1 MLKISRESEINLVN
15 VLIDNDIISGKD
27 LIDIK
32 KISTENNKSQ
42 IDAIFELKLTDE
54 QKIIDLLI
62 KEQNLETVDLKKVE
76 VTDEIKTVLPSNYI
90 KVNFVAPFKID
101 NKTLHI
107 AIPDSSKLGLMRN
120 LKAITKKNIELH
132 AAKITDIS
140 EFIEKLSS
148 ETDEVTIASIRDE
161 NRKRIKTF
169 ESDLGD
175 AGEVLE
181 KAPEEDIEAI
191 ENESE
196 VIKFSTAVVAEAI
209 KMGVSDIH
217 IEPYRF
223 SSRVR
228 YRLDGMLQE
237 QEQYKQFLHDNYGAV
252 VTRIKIMGKLDIAER
267 RLPQDGAINFKIE
280 NKVVDLRLSILPTA
294 NNERIVM
301 RILNK
306 DAGDIKLEQLNFEE
320 QDLKNLRKAIHSTQG
335 LILVTGPTG
344 SGKSTTLYSIL
355 KEVSK
360 PHLNILT
367 AEDPVEYELDG
378 VGQVQ
383 IKDHIG
389 LTFASALRSFLR
401 QDPEIILVGEMRDK
415 ETVDIGLKAA
425 LTGHLVFSTLH
436 TNDAPST
443 ITRLQNMGTPDYL
456 ISAATQLV
464 VAQRLARKNCKDCRV
479 PDDDVNP
486 KVLQDLGFSA
496 EQASRVKAIKGKGCA
511 KCSNTGYKGRQGIYE
526 ILVVSKPLKEA
537 ILRQATTPELR
548 EIGIKEG
555 FQTMKD
561 MGRRLIASGE
571 LNFREYESSFRR
583 IRMEAFTYKGIS
595 DGKYVTGDIEALNLD
610 EASHLLKE
618 KKIIITNIVKT
629 KKKAGEKKKSSGS
642 SLFGRSKK
650 VKIED
655 ILIFS
660 KQFATMVKA
669 GLPILQVLAMLRDQM
684 ESQGIKDIIEDIR
697 KSLEGGVNLSKCF
710 EKYPQHFDN
719 VYVTWS
725 KAGEARG

>member
-27 LIDIK
+27 LINIK
-32 KISTENNKSQ
+32 KVSSESNKSQ

-54 QKIIDLLI
+54 KKIIDLLI

-76 VTDEIKTVLPSNYI
+76 VTDDIKTVLPSNYI

-101 NKTLHI
+101 GKTLHI
-107 AIPDSSKLGLMRN
+107 AISDSSKLGLMRN

-132 AAKITDIS
+132 AAKVSDIS

-148 ETDEVTIASIRDE
+148 ETDEVTIASIRNE
-161 NRKRIKTF
+161 NRKKIKTF
-169 ESDLGD
+169 DSDLGE

-223 SSRVR
+223 TSRVR
-228 YRLDGMLQE
+228 YRLDGMLSE

-252 VTRIKIMGKLDIAER
+252 VTRFKIMGKLDIAER
-267 RLPQDGAINFKIE
+267 RLPQDGAINFKID

-294 NNERIVM
+294 SNERIVM

-320 QDLKNLRKAIHSTQG
+320 QDLKNLRKAINSTQG

-355 KEVSK
+355 KEVSR

-367 AEDPVEYELDG
+367 AEDPVEYDLEG

-383 IKDHIG
+383 IKDDIG

-456 ISAATQLV
+456 ISAACQLV
-464 VAQRLARKNCKDCRV
+464 VAQRLARKNCKECRV
-479 PDDDVNP
+479 PDDDVTP
-486 KVLQDLGFSA
+486 KVLQDLGFTA
-496 EQASRVKAIKGKGCA
+496 ELASRVKALKGKGCG
-511 KCSNTGYKGRQGIYE
+511 KCNNTGYKGRQGIYE
-526 ILVVSKPLKEA
+526 ILVVTKPLKEA

-548 EIGIKEG
+548 EIGVKEG
-555 FQTMKD
+555 FQTMQD

-571 LNFREYESSFRR
+571 LNFREFERVLS
-583 IRMEAFTYKGIS
+583 
-595 DGKYVTGDIEALNLD
+595 
-610 EASHLLKE
+610 
-618 KKIIITNIVKT
+618 
-629 KKKAGEKKKSSGS
+629 GE
-642 SLFGRSKK
+642 
-650 VKIED
+650 
-655 ILIFS
+655 
-660 KQFATMVKA
+660 
-669 GLPILQVLAMLRDQM
+669 
-684 ESQGIKDIIEDIR
+684 
-697 KSLEGGVNLSKCF
+697 
-710 EKYPQHFDN
+710 
-719 VYVTWS
+719 
-725 KAGEARG
+725 

>member
-1 MLKISRESEINLVN
+1 MLKISRESEINLIN
-15 VLIDNDIISGKD
+15 VLIDNDVISGKD

-32 KISTENNKSQ
+32 KKSSEGNKSQ
-42 IDAIFELKLTDE
+42 IEAVFDLKLTDE
-54 QKIIDLLI
+54 QKILDILV
-62 KEQNLETVDLKKVE
+62 KEQNLEIIDLKKIE
-76 VTDEIKTVLPSNYI
+76 TSPDIKSVLPSNYI
-90 KVNFVAPFKID
+90 KINFVAPFKID
-101 NKTLHI
+101 GKTLHI
-107 AIPDSSKLGLMRN
+107 AIPDSSKLALMRN

-132 AAKITDIS
+132 AAPLSQIS

-148 ETDEVTIASIRDE
+148 DGEVTTATIRNE
-161 NRKRIKTF
+161 NKEKQKTF
-169 ESDLGD
+169 DSELGD

-181 KAPEEDIEAI
+181 KAPEEDIEAL

-209 KMGVSDIH
+209 KKGVSDIH

-237 QEQYKQFLHDNYGAV
+237 QEQYRKFLHDNYGAV
-252 VTRIKIMGKLDIAER
+252 VTRFKIMGKLDIAER

-280 NKVVDLRLSILPTA
+280 GKVVDLRLSILPTA

-301 RILNK
+301 RVLNK
-306 DAGDIKLEQLNFEE
+306 DAGDITLEQLNFED
-320 QDLKNLRKAIHSTQG
+320 QDLKSLRKSIHSTQG

-383 IKDHIG
+383 IKDDIG
-389 LTFASALRSFLR
+389 FTFAKALRSFLR

-456 ISAATQLV
+456 ISAACQLV
-464 VAQRLARKNCKDCRV
+464 VAQRLARKNCKDCKI

-496 EQASRVKAIKGKGCA
+496 EQASRVKAIKGKGCE
-511 KCSNTGYKGRQGIYE
+511 KCSSTGYKGRQGIYE

-537 ILRQATTPELR
+537 ILRKATTPELR
-548 EIGIKEG
+548 QIAIKEG
-555 FQTMKD
+555 FQTMQD
-561 MGRRLIASGE
+561 MGKRLIASGD
-571 LNFREYESSFRR
+571 LNFREYER
-583 IRMEAFTYKGIS
+583 
-595 DGKYVTGDIEALNLD
+595 
-610 EASHLLKE
+610 
-618 KKIIITNIVKT
+618 
-629 KKKAGEKKKSSGS
+629 
-642 SLFGRSKK
+642 
-650 VKIED
+650 
-655 ILIFS
+655 
-660 KQFATMVKA
+660 
-669 GLPILQVLAMLRDQM
+669 VLSN
-684 ESQGIKDIIEDIR
+684 E
-697 KSLEGGVNLSKCF
+697 
-710 EKYPQHFDN
+710 
-719 VYVTWS
+719 
-725 KAGEARG
+725 

>member
-1 MLKISRESEINLVN
+1 MLKISRESEINLIN
-15 VLIDNDIISGKD
+15 VLIDNDVISGKD
-27 LIDIK
+27 LINIK
-32 KISTENNKSQ
+32 KTSSEGNKSQ
-42 IDAIFELKLTDE
+42 IEAVFDLKLTDE
-54 QKIIDLLI
+54 KKILDILV
-62 KEQNLETVDLKKVE
+62 KEQNLEIIDLKKIDVSQ
-76 VTDEIKTVLPSNYI
+76 DIKSVLPSNYI
-90 KVNFVAPFKID
+90 KVNFVAPFKMEG
-101 NKTLHI
+101 KTLHI
-107 AIPDSSKLGLMRN
+107 AIPDSSKLALMRN

-132 AAKITDIS
+132 AAPLTQIS
-140 EFIEKLSS
+140 EFIEKISS
-148 ETDEVTIASIRDE
+148 DGEVTTATIRKE
-161 NRKRIKTF
+161 NKEKQKTF
-169 ESDLGD
+169 DSDLGE

-209 KMGVSDIH
+209 KKGVSDIH

-237 QEQYKQFLHDNYGAV
+237 QEQYRNFLHDNYGAV
-252 VTRIKIMGKLDIAER
+252 VTRFKIMGKLDIAER

-280 NKVVDLRLSILPTA
+280 GKVVDLRLSILPTA

-306 DAGDIKLEQLNFEE
+306 DAGDITLEQLNFEE
-320 QDLKNLRKAIHSTQG
+320 QDLKSLRKSIHSTQG

-383 IKDHIG
+383 IKDDIG
-389 LTFASALRSFLR
+389 FTFAKALRSFLR

-456 ISAATQLV
+456 ISAACQLV
-464 VAQRLARKNCKDCRV
+464 VAQRLARKNCSKCKI

-496 EQASRVKAIKGKGCA
+496 EQASRVKAIKGKGCEI
-511 KCSNTGYKGRQGIYE
+511 CSNTGYKGRQGIYE

-537 ILRQATTPELR
+537 ILRKATTPELR
-548 EIGIKEG
+548 QIAVKEG
-555 FQTMKD
+555 FQTMQD
-561 MGRRLIASGE
+561 MGKRLIASGD
-571 LNFREYESSFRR
+571 LNFREYER
-583 IRMEAFTYKGIS
+583 
-595 DGKYVTGDIEALNLD
+595 
-610 EASHLLKE
+610 
-618 KKIIITNIVKT
+618 
-629 KKKAGEKKKSSGS
+629 
-642 SLFGRSKK
+642 
-650 VKIED
+650 
-655 ILIFS
+655 
-660 KQFATMVKA
+660 
-669 GLPILQVLAMLRDQM
+669 VLSN
-684 ESQGIKDIIEDIR
+684 E
-697 KSLEGGVNLSKCF
+697 
-710 EKYPQHFDN
+710 
-719 VYVTWS
+719 
-725 KAGEARG
+725 

>member
-1 MLKISRESEINLVN
+1 MLKISRESEINLIN
-15 VLIDNDIISGKD
+15 VLIDNDVISGKD
-27 LIDIK
+27 LINIK
-32 KISTENNKSQ
+32 KKSSEGNKSQ
-42 IDAIFELKLTDE
+42 IEAVFDLKLTDE
-54 QKIIDLLI
+54 KKILDILV
-62 KEQNLETVDLKKVE
+62 KEQNLEIIDLKKVE
-76 VTDEIKTVLPSNYI
+76 VSPDIKSVLPSNYI
-90 KVNFVAPFKID
+90 KVNFVAPFKMEG
-101 NKTLHI
+101 KTLHI
-107 AIPDSSKLGLMRN
+107 AIPDSSKLALMRN

-132 AAKITDIS
+132 AAPLTQIS
-140 EFIEKLSS
+140 EFIEKISS
-148 ETDEVTIASIRDE
+148 DGEVTTASIRKE
-161 NRKRIKTF
+161 NKEKQKTF
-169 ESDLGD
+169 DSDLGD

-181 KAPEEDIEAI
+181 KAPEEDIEAL

-209 KMGVSDIH
+209 KKGVSDIH

-237 QEQYKQFLHDNYGAV
+237 QEQYKNFLHDNYGAV
-252 VTRIKIMGKLDIAER
+252 VTRFKIMGKLDIAER

-280 NKVVDLRLSILPTA
+280 GKVVDLRLSILPTA
-294 NNERIVM
+294 SNERIVM

-306 DAGDIKLEQLNFEE
+306 DAGDITLEQLNFEE
-320 QDLKNLRKAIHSTQG
+320 QDLKSLRKSIHSTQG

-383 IKDHIG
+383 IKDDIG

-464 VAQRLARKNCKDCRV
+464 VAQRLARKNCKNCKV

-496 EQASRVKAIKGKGCA
+496 EQASRVKAIKGKGCET
-511 KCSNTGYKGRQGIYE
+511 CGNTGYKGRQGIYE

-537 ILRQATTPELR
+537 ILRKATTPELR
-548 EIGIKEG
+548 EIAVKEG
-555 FQTMKD
+555 FQTMQD
-561 MGRRLIASGE
+561 MGKRLIAGGD
-571 LNFREYESSFRR
+571 LNFREYER
-583 IRMEAFTYKGIS
+583 
-595 DGKYVTGDIEALNLD
+595 
-610 EASHLLKE
+610 
-618 KKIIITNIVKT
+618 
-629 KKKAGEKKKSSGS
+629 
-642 SLFGRSKK
+642 
-650 VKIED
+650 
-655 ILIFS
+655 
-660 KQFATMVKA
+660 
-669 GLPILQVLAMLRDQM
+669 VLSN
-684 ESQGIKDIIEDIR
+684 E
-697 KSLEGGVNLSKCF
+697 
-710 EKYPQHFDN
+710 
-719 VYVTWS
+719 
-725 KAGEARG
+725 

>member
-1 MLKISRESEINLVN
+1 MLKISRESEINLIN
-15 VLIDNDIISGKD
+15 VLIDNDVISGKD
-27 LIDIK
+27 LINIK
-32 KISTENNKSQ
+32 KKSSEGNKSQ
-42 IDAIFELKLTDE
+42 IEAVFDLKLTDE
-54 QKIIDLLI
+54 QKILDILV
-62 KEQNLETVDLKKVE
+62 KEQNLEIIDLKKI
-76 VTDEIKTVLPSNYI
+76 TISNDIKSVLPSNYI
-90 KVNFVAPFKID
+90 KVNFVAPFKVD
-101 NKTLHI
+101 GKTLHI
-107 AIPDSSKLGLMRN
+107 AIPDSSKLTLMRN

-132 AAKITDIS
+132 AAPLSQIS
-140 EFIEKLSS
+140 EFIEKISS
-148 ETDEVTIASIRDE
+148 DGEVTTATIRNE
-161 NRKRIKTF
+161 NKEKQKTF
-169 ESDLGD
+169 DSELGD

-181 KAPEEDIEAI
+181 KAPEEDIEAL

-209 KMGVSDIH
+209 KKGVSDIH

-237 QEQYKQFLHDNYGAV
+237 QEQYRKFLHDNYGAV
-252 VTRIKIMGKLDIAER
+252 VTRFKIMGKLDIAER

-280 NKVVDLRLSILPTA
+280 GKVIDLRLSILPTA

-301 RILNK
+301 RVLNK
-306 DAGDIKLEQLNFEE
+306 DAGDITLEQLNFED
-320 QDLKNLRKAIHSTQG
+320 QDLKSLRKSIHSTQG

-383 IKDHIG
+383 IKDDIG
-389 LTFASALRSFLR
+389 FTFAKALRSFLR

-456 ISAATQLV
+456 ISAACQLV
-464 VAQRLARKNCKDCRV
+464 VAQRLARKNCKECKI

-496 EQASRVKAIKGKGCA
+496 EQASRVKAIKGKGCEV
-511 KCSNTGYKGRQGIYE
+511 CSNTGYKGRQGIYE

-537 ILRQATTPELR
+537 ILRKATTPELR
-548 EIGIKEG
+548 EIAIKEG
-555 FQTMKD
+555 FQTMQD
-561 MGRRLIASGE
+561 MGKRLIASGE
-571 LNFREYESSFRR
+571 LNFREYER
-583 IRMEAFTYKGIS
+583 
-595 DGKYVTGDIEALNLD
+595 
-610 EASHLLKE
+610 
-618 KKIIITNIVKT
+618 
-629 KKKAGEKKKSSGS
+629 
-642 SLFGRSKK
+642 
-650 VKIED
+650 
-655 ILIFS
+655 
-660 KQFATMVKA
+660 
-669 GLPILQVLAMLRDQM
+669 VLSN
-684 ESQGIKDIIEDIR
+684 E
-697 KSLEGGVNLSKCF
+697 
-710 EKYPQHFDN
+710 
-719 VYVTWS
+719 
-725 KAGEARG
+725 